1 MSRLKWIKK
10 LFGKKED
17 SSVET
22 GLREINFED
31 LPAWLD
37 TRSQKIS
44 SRVEEDVSDLLREL
58 EASLLALK
66 ESNSRLAEA
75 KVEGDFDI
83 RAVKRAKSNRENVIK
98 QVKML
103 IDKIRVKENRDFKA
117 LENFYGAATQSLDT
131 CLENMNQSFRYTRG
145 VFSEESKEVS
155 ESLASLGKVFNEFGE
170 VILASKKEMDSVEAA
185 RSDTNKIQEL
195 SASIAA
201 EELEFESR
209 NQRIQALKAETFEAS
224 QVLENF
230 RKGAAWQSL
239 QNLQSEFTAARE
251 KLRKAET
258 GLSSLVLPLSGHLS
272 RIKKLHESGRYT
284 LKPEVKKQLDICLE
298 APLHV
303 NPSFFPEL
311 QKIFEDNALDMQ
323 TQKKEKALLQVKA
336 ALSNF
341 PERKKEYLE
350 ALQESE
356 AKKDELE
363 GSDTRKLVELEH
375 REAEL
380 MSRTSSLEEDIEES
394 EKKLTALRED
404 LEHRREKLLASISLI
419 DSGVHVNFPSPVYGG
434 RHEFS

>member
-10 LFGKKED
+10 LFGKKEG

-22 GLREINFED
+22 VLKEINFED

-44 SRVEEDVSDLLREL
+44 SRVEEDISGLLREL

-83 RAVKRAKSNRENVIK
+83 RAVKRAKSNRENVTK
-98 QVKML
+98 QVTML
-103 IDKIRVKENRDFKA
+103 TDKIRVQESRDFRA
-117 LENFYGAATQSLDT
+117 LESFYGAATQSLNT
-131 CLENMNQSFRYTRG
+131 CLEHMNQSFRYTRG
-145 VFSEESKEVS
+145 VFPEESKEVS
-155 ESLASLGKVFNEFGE
+155 ESLATLGKVFNELGE
-170 VILASKKEMDSVEAA
+170 VILVNKKEMDAIEAVQ
-185 RSDTNKIQEL
+185 SDANKIQEF
-195 SASIAA
+195 SASITA
-201 EELEFESR
+201 EKLEFESKNR
-209 NQRIQALKAETFEAS
+209 KIQALKAETSEAS
-224 QVLENF
+224 QALEDF

-239 QNLQSEFTAARE
+239 QNLQAEYTAARE

-298 APLHV
+298 APVHV

-323 TQKKEKALLQVKA
+323 AQKKEKALLQVKA
-336 ALSNF
+336 AISNF

-350 ALQESE
+350 ALQEFE
-356 AKKDELE
+356 AKKAELE
-363 GSDTRKLVELEH
+363 SSDTGKLVELEH
-375 REAEL
+375 KEAEL
-380 MSRTSSLEEDIEES
+380 LSRTRSLEEDIEDS
-394 EKKLTALRED
+394 KKKLAALREE
-404 LEHRREKLLASISLI
+404 LEHQKEKFLVSLSLI
-419 DSGVHVNFPSPVYGG
+419 DSDVQVNFPNPVSGV
-434 RHEFS
+434 RP